1 LSVELLRGADLQTIT
16 TKAIRLQL
24 EAKYGIN
31 LTARKQEI
39 DDIVMSYI
47 QPGGLGADDEN
58 GAGRYYNQNSDS
70 EDEYDP
76 GSKRKSG
83 QQKPGKYYMEPQGK
97 RPKGDEDNLEDDM
110 LAARQ
115 MHQEEMARKAQQVP
129 VNNVQAPVAAPAK
142 RKGVGYTREYTLSGP
157 LAEIVGAKAMP
168 RHEVVK
174 KIWEIVKTRDLRDP
188 KDKRFTICDAQL
200 LTVFGVKRFNTF
212 SMMKYLKHHFLEPQ

>member
-1 LSVELLRGADLQTIT
+1 
-16 TKAIRLQL
+16 
-24 EAKYGIN
+24 
-31 LTARKQEI
+31 
-39 DDIVMSYI
+39 MSYI
-47 QPGGLGADDEN
+47 APGGLGGDDEN

-70 EDEYDP
+70 DDEYDP
-76 GSKRKSG
+76 GSKRGKQG
-83 QQKPGKYYMEPQGK
+83 QKPGKGK
-97 RPKGDEDNLEDDM
+97 RAKGEEDPLDDDM

-115 MHQEEMARKAQQVP
+115 MHQEEMARQAKQVVP
-129 VNNVQAPVAAPAK
+129 NNVTAPAAGTTTGK

-157 LAEIVGAKAMP
+157 LAEIVGAKQMP